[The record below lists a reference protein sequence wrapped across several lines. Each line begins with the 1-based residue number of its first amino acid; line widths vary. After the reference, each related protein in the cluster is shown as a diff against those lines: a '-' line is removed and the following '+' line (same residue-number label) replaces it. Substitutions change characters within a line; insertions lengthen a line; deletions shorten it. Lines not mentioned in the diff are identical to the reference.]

1 MLSSGFPPTAC
12 GTLLPVTDTVLVTG
26 GAGFLGSHVC
36 RRLLEDGREVLC
48 LDNFLTGRRANVDD
62 LIEDPRF
69 RLVEHD
75 LRRPLPAFE
84 GPISTIVHLASP
96 ASPAA
101 YQANPIET
109 LEVGSIGT
117 LGVLELARGLDADLL
132 LASTSEIY
140 GDPEVS
146 PQPESYRGNVSSTG
160 PRSMY
165 DEAKRFSEA
174 ATMAFHRTH
183 GLRTRIARIFNCY
196 GPGMTAGDGRAIPDF
211 IWRALD
217 GEPLLVFGDGSQT
230 RSFCYVDDLVEGL
243 LALLR
248 TDHAEP
254 VNIGNPDER
263 TLLEVAKLVVS
274 LAGSDSSI
282 EFAPL
287 PEDDPRTRRPDIT
300 TARTVLGWEPRVAL
314 EDGLGR
320 TIEWFRGRRSAE
332 THDGRRSGAGSG

>member
-1 MLSSGFPPTAC
+1 MC
-12 GTLLPVTDTVLVTG
+12 TLPVVTDTVLVTG

-36 RRLLEDGREVLC
+36 RRLLEDGNDVLC
-48 LDNFLTGRRANVDD
+48 LDNFLTGRRTNVQA
-62 LIEDPRF
+62 LTEDPRF
-69 RLVEHD
+69 RLLEHD
-75 LRRPLPAFE
+75 LRNPLPPFDE
-84 GPISTIVHLASP
+84 PISAVMHLASP

-109 LEVGSIGT
+109 LEVGSAGT
-117 LGVLELARGLDADLL
+117 LRVLELARRLDADLL
-132 LASTSEIY
+132 LASTSEVY

-146 PQPESYRGNVSSTG
+146 PQPESYRGNVSPIG

-196 GPGMTAGDGRAIPDF
+196 GPGMSAGDGRAIPDF
-211 IWRALD
+211 IRRALD
-217 GEPLLVFGDGSQT
+217 GDPVVVFGDGSQT

-248 TDHAEP
+248 SDEPQP

-263 TLLEVAKLVVS
+263 SLLEVARLVVS
-274 LAGSDSSI
+274 LTGSDSPI
-282 EFAPL
+282 TFDAL
-287 PEDDPRTRRPDIT
+287 PEDDPRSRRPDIT
-300 TARTVLGWEPRVAL
+300 RARTILGWEPRTEL
-314 EDGLGR
+314 EDGLAR
-320 TIEWFRGRRSAE
+320 TIAWFSETRRATSPDREGRPERETRS
-332 THDGRRSGAGSG
+332 D

>member
-1 MLSSGFPPTAC
+1 
-12 GTLLPVTDTVLVTG
+12 
-26 GAGFLGSHVC
+26 
-36 RRLLEDGREVLC
+36 VLC
-48 LDNFLTGRRANVDD
+48 LDNFLTGRRENVDE
-62 LIEDPRF
+62 LMRDPRF

-75 LRRPLPAFE
+75 LRQPLPAFE
-84 GPISTIVHLASP
+84 EPVSAIVHLASP

-109 LEVGSIGT
+109 LEVGSLGT
-117 LGVLELARGLDADLL
+117 FRMLELARNLDADLL
-132 LASTSEIY
+132 LASTSEVY

-196 GPGMTAGDGRAIPDF
+196 GPGMSAGDGRAIPDF
-211 IWRALD
+211 IRRALD

-230 RSFCYVDDLVEGL
+230 RSFCYVDDLVDGL

-248 TDHAEP
+248 SDHAEP

-263 TLLEVAKLVVS
+263 TLLEVAELVVA
-274 LAGSDSSI
+274 LTGSRSPI

-287 PEDDPRTRRPDIT
+287 PEDDPRTRCPDIT
-300 TARTVLGWEPRVAL
+300 TARRVLGWEPRVEL
-314 EDGLGR
+314 EDGLAR
-320 TIEWFRGRRSAE
+320 TIEWFRAQRSSGSEA
-332 THDGRRSGAGSG
+332 DGRPEVRSG

>member
-1 MLSSGFPPTAC
+1 M
-12 GTLLPVTDTVLVTG
+12 TDTVLVTG

-36 RRLLEDGREVLC
+36 RRLLEEGNEVLC
-48 LDNFLTGRRANVDD
+48 LDNFLTGRRGNVET
-62 LIEDPRF
+62 LTGDPRF
-69 RLVEHD
+69 RVVEHD
-75 LRRPLPAFE
+75 LREPLPAFE
-84 GPISTIVHLASP
+84 EPISAIMHLASP

-109 LEVGSIGT
+109 LEVGSLGT
-117 LGVLELARGLDADLL
+117 LHVLELARRLDADLL
-132 LASTSEIY
+132 LASTSEVY

-196 GPGMTAGDGRAIPDF
+196 GPGMSAGDGRAIPDF
-211 IWRALD
+211 IRRALD

-230 RSFCYVDDLVEGL
+230 RSFCYVDDLVDGL

-248 TDHAEP
+248 ADHPEP

-263 TLLEVAKLVVS
+263 TVLEVAELVVS
-274 LAGSDSSI
+274 LTGSGSPI

-300 TARTVLGWEPRVAL
+300 TAKTLLGWEPRIEL
-314 EDGLGR
+314 EEGLGR
-320 TIEWFRGRRSAE
+320 TIEWFRGQRGSAAA
-332 THDGRRSGAGSG
+332 SGERPEA

>member
-1 MLSSGFPPTAC
+1 
-12 GTLLPVTDTVLVTG
+12 VTDTVLVTG

-36 RRLLEDGREVLC
+36 RHLLEDGSEVLC
-48 LDNFLTGRRANVDD
+48 LDNFLTGRRRNIEG
-62 LIEDPRF
+62 LSEDPRF

-75 LRRPLPAFE
+75 VREPLPAFE
-84 GPISTIVHLASP
+84 EPISAIAHLASP

-101 YQANPIET
+101 YQANPIQT

-117 LGVLELARGLDADLL
+117 LRMLELARHLDAVLL
-132 LASTSEIY
+132 LASTSEVY

-146 PQPESYRGNVSSTG
+146 PQPESYRGNVSPTG

-183 GLRTRIARIFNCY
+183 GVRTRIARIFNCY
-196 GPGMTAGDGRAIPDF
+196 GPGMTAGDGRAIPNF
-211 IWRALD
+211 IRRALD

-243 LALLR
+243 LTLLR
-248 TDHAEP
+248 TDHPEP

-263 TLLEVAKLVVS
+263 SLLEVAKLVIS
-274 LAGSDSSI
+274 LTGSDSTI

-287 PEDDPRTRRPDIT
+287 PEADPRTRRPDIT
-300 TARTVLGWEPRVAL
+300 TARTLLGWEPRIAL
-314 EDGLGR
+314 EDGLSR
-320 TIEWFRGRRSAE
+320 TIEWFRERRDAVAGE
-332 THDGRRSGAGSG
+332 RPEARSG